1 MPPDLKS
8 LVCIVDFS
16 DLSRRGLELGMNLA
30 LRFESELLVFHAV
43 NLPADQ
49 IYGSDYADIKPRRH
63 DRLTQARR
71 QMDDLM
77 KSAGNATSLVVYGDP
92 VEELVKLSAGRRID
106 MVIAPSKGI
115 SGLKRL
121 FTGTIV
127 ERLVRRINCP
137 VLVTRPGTQT
147 EPRPCPNPVIAG
159 ISLNGQ
165 SGILSWSALAARM
178 FETRLHLV
186 HIVEAPP
193 DIESAP
199 YEIAQRRL
207 QKKISK
213 DLLALAH
220 TADMQ
225 SDRISAAVLT
235 GTPGEVIVAYA
246 SEIQAGLIVVGV
258 RRTGVLKKT
267 LVGSTTEALL
277 RGSPC
282 SILTLPV
289 DADVHTFY
297 REA

>member
-1 MPPDLKS
+1 MPSDLKS

-30 LRFESELLVFHAV
+30 RRFKGELLVFHAV
-43 NLPADQ
+43 NMPADQ
-49 IYGSDYADIKPRRH
+49 IYGSDYADIKPRQH
-63 DRLTQARR
+63 ERLTQAGR

-77 KSAGNATSLVVYGDP
+77 KSANNAASLVVCGDP
-92 VEELVKLSAGRRID
+92 VEELVRLASGRRID

-147 EPRPCPNPVIAG
+147 EHRPCPHPVIAG
-159 ISLNGQ
+159 MSLDGQ
-165 SGILSWSALAARM
+165 SGILSWSALAARL
-178 FETRLHLV
+178 FDTDLHLV

-199 YEIAQRRL
+199 YEIAQRGL
-207 QKKISK
+207 QTKISK
-213 DLLALAH
+213 DLLALSH
-220 TADMQ
+220 TVDVQ
-225 SDRISAAVLT
+225 SDRISSAVLT

-246 SEIQAGLIVVGV
+246 AEIQAGLIVVGV

-289 DADVHTFY
+289 DADADAFY